1 MKRHALFV
9 GVNTYEDEQIRD
21 LDFSLSDAHA
31 LKTLFELFGFES
43 DILENPS
50 KSDVFHAVRQMTA
63 DLVAGDLFFFYFAGH
78 GWTTTSGKHLLFCS
92 DDMYEDLRD
101 DDAGISFDK
110 LKRKTTGDYN
120 RAFVLDACRSDFITG
135 TRGGDTTTRDLR
147 PIGELVKDAPAK
159 SSLAVLR
166 SCSQYEHALEIRPRK
181 HGLFT
186 LAMME
191 VLRTSKECG
200 RELLF
205 GEALCDAVMDKMLC
219 IAKDEGIT
227 AEQTPEFAKSGLAQV
242 LIEGSRTDVP
252 PMALPSHVVP
262 SVSSSC
268 VLSSNDGA
276 VPLRAGNVGRVPV
289 AIKGRLTLFKAIAA
303 SAAVV
308 IVALA
313 AWIWADYP
321 DADDPLLYPP
331 QERYVRGE
339 SFLKRWWFRE
349 GNEKNALKWI
359 EDAAKEGLSDAQFEM
374 GEIMEDGKF
383 GMGKNE
389 IEAQK
394 WYELAAKQNHIGA
407 LCKMGLF
414 LFEGRGGSRIDY
426 KKAFSYLYSAATNG
440 LSMAQKAVGDC
451 YRTGECVGETNMTE
465 AVRFYN
471 LAAAQ
476 GDADALF
483 ELYRIFRCG
492 TDNIASNEHAA
503 VTYLKRAEEAGS
515 SLAMIDLGTLYG
527 NGKMGFRKN
536 QEKAF
541 HLFLKAA
548 NAGNAV
554 GQFNLGVSYGG
565 GLGVGRDDSEAVK
578 WYRKAAEQGHVHAQA
593 NLGRRYYHGVG
604 VHKDPQEAIKWFR
617 AAASGGCG
625 EAWVDLG
632 DCYYFGVGIKQDY
645 AEAAKC
651 YRAAAVQGNVEA
663 QYNLGECYQN
673 GHGVERNYV
682 DAVKW
687 YRNAAEGGFAVAE
700 LELGNCYSRGH
711 GVDKSYEEALR
722 WWLKAAGQGDA
733 RAQFNIGVYYENGY
747 GVEKSF
753 EEAAKWYRKAAER
766 GYEDA
771 KKALERLR

>member
-50 KSDVFHAVRQMTA
+50 KSKVFHAVRQMTA
-63 DLVAGDLFFFYFAGH
+63 DLGAGDLFFFYFAGH

-92 DDMYEDLRD
+92 DDLYEDLRD

-166 SCSQYEHALEIRPRK
+166 SCSQYEHALEIRSRK

-205 GEALCDAVMDKMLC
+205 GEALCDAVTDKMLC
-219 IAKDEGIT
+219 IAKAEGIT

-268 VLSSNDGA
+268 VLSPNDGA

-289 AIKGRLTLFKAIAA
+289 AIKRRRTLFKAIAA

-308 IVALA
+308 MVALA

-331 QERYVRGE
+331 QERYERGE

-359 EDAAKEGLSDAQFEM
+359 EDAAKEGLADAQFEM
-374 GEIMEDGKF
+374 GSIMENGKF

-389 IEAQK
+389 MEALK

-407 LCKMGLF
+407 SCKMGLF
-414 LFEGRGGSRIDY
+414 WFEGRGGLRIDY
-426 KKAFSYLYSAATNG
+426 KKAFPYFYSAATNG
-440 LSMAQKAVGDC
+440 LPIAQKLVGDC

-476 GDADALF
+476 GDAGALF
-483 ELYRIFRCG
+483 ELYRIFRYG

-503 VTYLKRAEEAGS
+503 VTYLKRAEKAGS
-515 SLAMIDLGTLYG
+515 SPAMIDLGTLYG

-536 QEKAF
+536 PKKSFE
-541 HLFLKAA
+541 LFSKAA
-548 NAGNAV
+548 KNDYVV
-554 GQFNLGVSYGG
+554 G
-565 GLGVGRDDSEAVK
+565 
-578 WYRKAAEQGHVHAQA
+578 
-593 NLGRRYYHGVG
+593 
-604 VHKDPQEAIKWFR
+604 
-617 AAASGGCG
+617 
-625 EAWVDLG
+625 
-632 DCYYFGVGIKQDY
+632 
-645 AEAAKC
+645 
-651 YRAAAVQGNVEA
+651 
-663 QYNLGECYQN
+663 QYNLGYCYR
-673 GHGVERNYV
+673 HGE
-682 DAVKW
+682 
-687 YRNAAEGGFAVAE
+687 
-700 LELGNCYSRGH
+700 
-711 GVDKSYEEALR
+711 
-722 WWLKAAGQGDA
+722 
-733 RAQFNIGVYYENGY
+733 
-747 GVEKSF
+747 GVEKDDRKAF
-753 EEAAKWYRKAAER
+753 EWYRKAAER
-766 GYEDA
+766 GYANAQDMMGDCYFRGNGTDRDDKEAASWFRKAADQGLASAQNSLGICYYCGRGVDQNYTEAVKWFEKAVGQNDKLALLNLGRCYFLGNGVVQDDETAVEWFRKAAVQGHAGAQYALGLCYENGRGVGKDPFEAIKWYRAAAEQGDEDA
-771 KKALERLR
+771 KNALERLR